1 MSIATA
7 TLRMR
12 PPSGPAL
19 GKSRLPVT
27 ATIFSAVLHG
37 SLAAGVVLTAGY
49 WATEKPKTYV
59 VNLVPAVAAVGSPQ
73 GRVETPATPTPATPT
88 PPAPLPPRADEVS
101 RPAPTRA
108 PELPAR
114 VASRDMPPRTRE
126 TAALP
131 DRALATRAPALPNAG
146 DKELPA
152 MASTAKTAPA
162 PTPAEQPASDV
173 ARVAP
178 PPPPVPLGRRD
189 GSPQGT
195 GAMTLNVSDFPFAWY
210 LSRVQAKVTER
221 WAGKALPGQQPVAV
235 FEIGREGQISRLAI
249 EKSSG
254 NTYYDQAAL
263 RAITEANP
271 FPPLPA
277 EFSGQ
282 TLRVHLGFNF
292 SAERG

>member
-1 MSIATA
+1 VSIAAA
-7 TLRMR
+7 TLRMK
-12 PPSGPAL
+12 PASGPAL
-19 GKSRLPVT
+19 GKVRVPVT
-27 ATIFSAVLHG
+27 ATILSAVLHG
-37 SLAAGVVLTAGY
+37 SLAVGVVLSARY

-73 GRVETPATPTPATPT
+73 GRADAPPAPT
-88 PPAPLPPRADEVS
+88 PPILPPRAEEAT
-101 RPAPTRA
+101 RPAPARSA
-108 PELPAR
+108 ALPDR
-114 VASRDMPPRTRE
+114 QRD

-131 DRALATRAPALPNAG
+131 DRAVPTRPPAPALPKAG
-146 DKELPA
+146 DKELPP
-152 MASTAKTAPA
+152 MASTAKAP
-162 PTPAEQPASDV
+162 PTPSASERPGTDV
-173 ARVAP
+173 ARAAP
-178 PPPPVPLGRRD
+178 PPPPLPLGRRD
-189 GSPQGT
+189 GAVQGAGT
-195 GAMTLNVSDFPFAWY
+195 MTLTAGDFPFAWY

-235 FEIGREGQISRLAI
+235 FDISREGQVSRLAI

-254 NTYYDQAAL
+254 NSYYDQAAL

-277 EFSGQ
+277 EFPGQ

>member
-1 MSIATA
+1 MA

-19 GKSRLPVT
+19 GKARLPVT

-37 SLAAGVVLTAGY
+37 SLAAGVVLSAGY

-73 GRVETPATPTPATPT
+73 GRAEAPPAPT
-88 PPAPLPPRADEVS
+88 PPPPPPPMPPRAEEVTRPAPS
-101 RPAPTRA
+101 RPA
-108 PELPAR
+108 ELPAR
-114 VASRDMPPRTRE
+114 EASREMPPRV
-126 TAALP
+126 ASLP
-131 DRALATRAPALPNAG
+131 DRALPTRPPALPKAG

-152 MASTAKTAPA
+152 MASTAKAP
-162 PTPAEQPASDV
+162 PTPSDRPTSDV

-178 PPPPVPLGRRD
+178 PPPPLPLGRRD
-189 GSPQGT
+189 GSPQGS
-195 GAMTLNVSDFPFAWY
+195 GPMTLNVSDFPFAWY
-210 LSRVQAKVTER
+210 LSRVQAKVTEK
-221 WAGKALPGQQPVAV
+221 WVGKALPGQQPVAV
-235 FEIGREGQISRLAI
+235 FEISREGQVSRIAI

-254 NTYYDQAAL
+254 NSYYDQAAL

-277 EFSGQ
+277 EFPGQ

-292 SAERG
+292 TAERG

>member
-1 MSIATA
+1 MA

-19 GKSRLPVT
+19 GKARLPVT

-37 SLAAGVVLTAGY
+37 SLAAGVVLSAGY

-73 GRVETPATPTPATPT
+73 GRAEAPPAPT
-88 PPAPLPPRADEVS
+88 PPPALPARAEEVTRPAPS
-101 RPAPTRA
+101 RPA
-108 PELPAR
+108 ELPAR
-114 VASRDMPPRTRE
+114 EASREMPPRV
-126 TAALP
+126 ASLP
-131 DRALATRAPALPNAG
+131 DRALPTRPPALPKAG

-152 MASTAKTAPA
+152 MASTAKAP
-162 PTPAEQPASDV
+162 PTPSDRPTSDV

-178 PPPPVPLGRRD
+178 PPPPLPLGRRD
-189 GSPQGT
+189 GSPQGS
-195 GAMTLNVSDFPFAWY
+195 GPMTLNVSDFPFAWY
-210 LSRVQAKVTER
+210 LSRVQAKVTEK
-221 WAGKALPGQQPVAV
+221 WVDKALPGQQPVAV
-235 FEIGREGQISRLAI
+235 FEISREGQVSRIAI

-254 NTYYDQAAL
+254 NSYYDQAAV

-277 EFSGQ
+277 EFPGQ

-292 SAERG
+292 TAERG

>member
-19 GKSRLPVT
+19 GKSRLPLT

-37 SLAAGVVLTAGY
+37 SLGVGVVLSASF
-49 WATEKPKTYV
+49 WASEKPKVYV

-73 GRVETPATPTPATPT
+73 GRAEAPPTPTPAP
-88 PPAPLPPRADEVS
+88 PLPPRAEEVT
-101 RPAPTRA
+101 RPAPTRPA
-108 PELPAR
+108 ELPAR
-114 VASRDMPPRTRE
+114 ESPRDMPPRARDA
-126 TAALP
+126 AALP
-131 DRALATRAPALPNAG
+131 DRTLPTRAPALPKAG

-152 MASTAKTAPA
+152 MASTAKAPPPPSER
-162 PTPAEQPASDV
+162 PTTDV

-178 PPPPVPLGRRD
+178 PPPPMPLGRSD
-189 GSPQGT
+189 GSPQGS

-235 FEIGREGQISRLAI
+235 YEINRQGQVSRLAI

-271 FPPLPA
+271 FPPLPE
-277 EFSGQ
+277 EFVGQ

>member
-1 MSIATA
+1 MA

-12 PPSGPAL
+12 LPSGPAL
-19 GKSRLPVT
+19 RKHRLPVT
-27 ATIFSAVLHG
+27 ATIFSALLHG

-49 WATEKPKTYV
+49 WASEKPKTYV

-73 GRVETPATPTPATPT
+73 GRVETPA
-88 PPAPLPPRADEVS
+88 PPAPPPPPAALPPRAEEVT
-101 RPAPTRA
+101 RPAPTRPA
-108 PELPAR
+108 ELPAR
-114 VASRDMPPRTRE
+114 QASREMPPRARDA
-126 TAALP
+126 AALP
-131 DRALATRAPALPNAG
+131 DRALPTRAPALPKAG

-152 MASTAKTAPA
+152 MASTAKTPPA
-162 PTPAEQPASDV
+162 PPERPTTEV

-178 PPPPVPLGRRD
+178 PPPPVPLGRHD
-189 GSPQGT
+189 GSPQGS

-235 FEIGREGQISRLAI
+235 FEIGREGQVSRLAI

-254 NTYYDQAAL
+254 NPYYDQAAL

>member
-1 MSIATA
+1 MA

-19 GKSRLPVT
+19 GKARLPVT

-37 SLAAGVVLTAGY
+37 SLAAGVVLSAGY

-73 GRVETPATPTPATPT
+73 GRAEAPPAPT
-88 PPAPLPPRADEVS
+88 PPPPPPPMPPRAEEVTRPAPS
-101 RPAPTRA
+101 RPA
-108 PELPAR
+108 ELPAR
-114 VASRDMPPRTRE
+114 EASREMPPRV
-126 TAALP
+126 ASLP
-131 DRALATRAPALPNAG
+131 DRALPTRPPALPKAG

-152 MASTAKTAPA
+152 MASTAKAP
-162 PTPAEQPASDV
+162 PTPSDRPTSDV

-178 PPPPVPLGRRD
+178 PPPPLPLGRRD
-189 GSPQGT
+189 GSPQGS
-195 GAMTLNVSDFPFAWY
+195 GPMTLNVSDFPFAWY
-210 LSRVQAKVTER
+210 LSRVQAKVTEK
-221 WAGKALPGQQPVAV
+221 WVGKALPGQQPVAV
-235 FEIGREGQISRLAI
+235 FEISREGQVSRIAI

-254 NTYYDQAAL
+254 NSYYDQAAV

-277 EFSGQ
+277 EFPGQ

-292 SAERG
+292 TAERG